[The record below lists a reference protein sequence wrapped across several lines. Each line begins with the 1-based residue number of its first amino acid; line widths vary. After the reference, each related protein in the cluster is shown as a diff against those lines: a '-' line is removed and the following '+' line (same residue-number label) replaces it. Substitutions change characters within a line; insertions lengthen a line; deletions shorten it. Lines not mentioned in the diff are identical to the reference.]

1 MVAGV
6 LWSCSTIMAKNSGYL
21 YNIGNQIFVHAW
33 SSEMIQTER
42 YQQPEQK
49 MPKQKIQIYRTTK
62 YKGILK
68 INKHNYLSV
77 YNIR

>member
-49 MPKQKIQIYRTTK
+49 MPKKKFKFIEQQNTK
-62 YKGILK
+62 VFK
-68 INKHNYLSV
+68 
-77 YNIR
+77 R